1 MTKYE
6 LLQQR
11 LKVRGGHFQT
21 GWVLHHN
28 LTVGSIEYGYVN
40 SQVRPVKNA
49 QPNDA
54 PHAVVRLLGGAQTGC
69 FETSNFNDDERAQF
83 IELIGGAVKRMQT
96 EVEAIQRKIAAVDE
110 LLG

>member
-11 LKVRGGHFQT
+11 LKARGSHYQS

-28 LTVGSIEYGYVN
+28 LTVCSIEYGYVN

-49 QPNDA
+49 EPNDA
-54 PHAVVRLLGGAQTGC
+54 PHAVIRFLGGAQTGC
-69 FETSNFNDDERAQF
+69 FETSNFNDEERAQF
-83 IELIGGAVKRMQT
+83 VDLIGGAVKRMQT
-96 EVEAIQRKIAAVDE
+96 EVEAIQRKLNAVDE